1 MVSLNRILQ
10 AGTPR
15 RAQLNLI
22 DIFNVVDTL
31 KQRGFTKVSESTI
44 EDTLLYADDKQLFRD
59 DERTKI
65 AEFLNKFNTKPY
77 RVAVRNAVFGNASTV
92 DLERLGG
99 LNFSASPQN
108 QEKYSKTVELLL
120 AYLCVQELSAFSAS
134 FGVHVDGAPE
144 GGDYDCIAN
153 FQNSLYHFEVKSG
166 AVNNISD
173 EQLQNFLYRHDF
185 LCPEASVLFLDYGKI
200 NDNVIR
206 HFLGLKLHANRTA
219 VVSRILKC
227 SIGGQRA
234 FMMYPGILAVDI
246 ANNNDTLTN
255 IRFAMQFLTRYE
267 AWRRSALWD
276 LVKPTDLGLEGETLE
291 SEHAA

>member
-1 MVSLNRILQ
+1 MASLNRILQ

-44 EDTLLYADDKQLFRD
+44 KDTLLYVDNKQLFRD
-59 DERTKI
+59 DGRTKVV
-65 AEFLNKFNTKPY
+65 EFLNRFNTKPF
-77 RVAVRNAVFGNASTV
+77 RVAVRNAVFGKASAA

-108 QEKYSKTVELLL
+108 QEKYSRTVELLL

-134 FGVHVDGAPE
+134 FGVHVEGAPK

-153 FQNSLYHFEVKSG
+153 FQNSLYYFEVKSG
-166 AVNNISD
+166 AANNIAD

-200 NDNVIR
+200 DDSVIR
-206 HFLGLKLHANRTA
+206 HFWGLKLHANRTVA
-219 VVSRILKC
+219 VSRILKC
-227 SIGGQRA
+227 SIEGQRA

-255 IRFAMQFLTRYE
+255 IHFAIQFLSRYE
-267 AWRRSALWD
+267 TWRRSTLWG
-276 LVKPTDLGLEGETLE
+276 LVKPADLGLEGEILE
-291 SEHAA
+291 SGDAA